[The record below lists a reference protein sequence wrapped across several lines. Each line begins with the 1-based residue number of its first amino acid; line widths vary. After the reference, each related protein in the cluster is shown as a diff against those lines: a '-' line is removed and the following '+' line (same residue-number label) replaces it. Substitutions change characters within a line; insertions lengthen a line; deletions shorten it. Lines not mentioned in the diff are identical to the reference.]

1 MNRILVHHIAALL
14 LITLSIAA
22 NAQSLP
28 ERLENLLNM
37 PLLRH
42 SEAGISVYDLTDR
55 KVIFTHNDKKACR
68 PASTEKVIT
77 AVSALWKLGTD
88 YQVSTQLLYDGNIT
102 DGTLHGNLYIKGG
115 FDSEFTYEDMQ
126 QLAANAAQA
135 GIRRIEGSI
144 IGDVSMKDSLYYG
157 EGWSWDDAPYYFQ
170 PYLSPL
176 IFNKGCVEVT
186 VSPTQ
191 KDSLAYVS
199 ISPRSSYYTLSNNAR
214 SYCPQA
220 GKLKIGRNWMYQS
233 NEIEV
238 SGNCSG
244 TTRRTVP
251 VFDSASFFLYAFSE
265 CLQHNGIETGV
276 YEFGQVPEHANRI
289 GEIKRP
295 ITAIIKQ
302 AMKKS
307 DNLSAEALFYNL
319 ARWKSPERPA
329 HASDGTEAIEQCI
342 EELGY
347 ITDHYQIADG
357 SGVSL
362 YNYISTDLLLG
373 FLIHAYDNKA
383 IFDILYEALPI
394 AGVDGTLSNRMKKT
408 KAFRRVRAKTGTVT
422 GISSL
427 AGYAKASNGHL
438 LAFVIINQNVLKGS
452 QARAFQDKVCS
463 ELCK

>member
-55 KVIFTHNDKKACR
+55 KVIFTHNDKKTCR

-115 FDSEFTYEDMQ
+115 FDSEFTYKDMQ

-199 ISPRSSYYTLSNNAR
+199 ISPRSSYYTLNNNAR

-244 TTRRTVP
+244 TTRRIVP
-251 VFDSASFFLYAFSE
+251 VFDSASFFLFSHSRYSIRHGPR
-265 CLQHNGIETGV
+265 QQPRRASSRFRS
-276 YEFGQVPEHANRI
+276 FGLESHHVGKKRHRDII
-289 GEIKRP
+289 G
-295 ITAIIKQ
+295 
-302 AMKKS
+302 
-307 DNLSAEALFYNL
+307 N
-319 ARWKSPERPA
+319 
-329 HASDGTEAIEQCI
+329 SDGKGICI
-342 EELGY
+342 
-347 ITDHYQIADG
+347 
-357 SGVSL
+357 
-362 YNYISTDLLLG
+362 
-373 FLIHAYDNKA
+373 
-383 IFDILYEALPI
+383 PP
-394 AGVDGTLSNRMKKT
+394 
-408 KAFRRVRAKTGTVT
+408 
-422 GISSL
+422 
-427 AGYAKASNGHL
+427 
-438 LAFVIINQNVLKGS
+438 
-452 QARAFQDKVCS
+452 
-463 ELCK
+463 